1 MLYTREVLYFSFI
14 LFAINATQWFSYSLF
29 NISGEKNKKAFYLT
43 EHIKKTNRLQN
54 LILKTGAVDKIFPFF
69 PNQTNRAISHTWLIV
84 GSLVRSIWNTG
95 GGRVCCRTC
104 SNCCGCPHTAM
115 ALVKWSTP
123 FSYSPVW
130 QIIMFWNQPSSTL
143 QHISTKHPPRVDY
156 ITVNRYTLSSSPSL
170 MDFLNTQS

>member
-1 MLYTREVLYFSFI
+1 MLVLQELSIHYTQEKFCISI
-14 LFAINATQWFSYSLF
+14 LSWLLWMLHNDFHMRFLTSQV
-29 NISGEKNKKAFYLT
+29 KKKKKKKAFYLT
-43 EHIKKTNRLQN
+43 EHIKKPTDY
-54 LILKTGAVDKIFPFF
+54 KTCYSRPVQWIKYFNFF

-104 SNCCGCPHTAM
+104 SSCCGCPHTAM

-143 QHISTKHPPRVDY
+143 
-156 ITVNRYTLSSSPSL
+156 
-170 MDFLNTQS
+170 